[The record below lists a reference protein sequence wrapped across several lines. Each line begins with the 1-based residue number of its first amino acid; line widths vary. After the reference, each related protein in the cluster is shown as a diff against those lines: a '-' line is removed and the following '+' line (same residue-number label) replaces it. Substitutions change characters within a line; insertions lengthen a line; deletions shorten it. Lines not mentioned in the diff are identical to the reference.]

1 MEDFTNATKEELV
14 SQIGYLNRLNK
25 EMLETFQ
32 KAERLEFGWTGNLGQ
47 WFWDFPTNEV
57 TFNPLKAEAIGYMKE
72 DLPEKVPFQFFTDKL
87 HPDDKDEVM
96 QMMRDHLKGDIP
108 VWEVKYRIQAKDGS
122 WKVYQDRG
130 KVTQRNEK
138 GEPLFL
144 TGIVFDI
151 TKDEQG
157 REQLESK
164 NKDLTNRL
172 KRDAVTALYS
182 RSAISIELAK
192 YANQSKKQGKPLSV
206 VLLNVDDYST
216 YEEDFG
222 IVLTEEI
229 LKMTAQVI
237 QTEMSDKYIAGRYRE
252 SVFLMLLEN
261 TTEEEAYRLAETI
274 RQKVY
279 ETLFDVPRHVSVSA
293 AATSYRPE
301 ETISEL
307 VQRTSRKL
315 LTANRSGGNQV
326 IV

>member
-1 MEDFTNATKEELV
+1 MEDFMNATKEELI
-14 SQIGYLNRLNK
+14 SQIHYLNRLNK
-25 EMLETFQ
+25 EMIDTFQ
-32 KAERLEFGWTGNLGQ
+32 KTERLEFGWTGNLGQ

-57 TFNPLKAEAIGYMKE
+57 TFNPLKAEAIGYMEE

-87 HPDDKDEVM
+87 HPDDKEEVM

-144 TGIVFDI
+144 TGIVFDV
-151 TKDEQG
+151 TNDEQG
-157 REQLESK
+157 KEQLESK
-164 NKDLTNRL
+164 NQYLTSRL
-172 KRDAVTALYS
+172 KRDTVTTLYS
-182 RSAISIELAK
+182 RSAIALELAK
-192 YANQSKKQGKPLSV
+192 YVNQSKKQSKPLSV
-206 VLLNVDDYST
+206 VLLNVDDYNT

-222 IVLTEEI
+222 IVLSEEI

-237 QTEMSDKYIAGRYRE
+237 QTELKDKYIAGRYRE
-252 SVFLMLLEN
+252 SVFLVLLEN
-261 TTEEEAYRLAETI
+261 TTEAEAYKLAETI

-293 AATSYRPE
+293 GASSYRPDE
-301 ETISEL
+301 MISEL

>member
-1 MEDFTNATKEELV
+1 MEDFTNATKEELI
-14 SQIGYLNRLNK
+14 SQIHYLNRLNK
-25 EMLETFQ
+25 EMIDTFQ
-32 KAERLEFGWTGNLGQ
+32 KTERLEFGWTGNLGQ

-72 DLPEKVPFQFFTDKL
+72 DLPEKVSFQFFTDKL
-87 HPDDKDEVM
+87 HPDDKEVVM

-151 TKDEQG
+151 TNDEQG
-157 REQLESK
+157 KDQLESK
-164 NKDLTNRL
+164 NKHLTNRL
-172 KRDAVTALYS
+172 KRDTVTVLHS
-182 RSAISIELAK
+182 RSAIAIELAK
-192 YANQSKKQGKPLSV
+192 CVNQSKKQGKPLTV
-206 VLLNVDDYST
+206 VLLNIDDYNT

-222 IVLTEEI
+222 IVLSEEI

-237 QTEMSDKYIAGRYRE
+237 QTEIKDKFIAGRYRE

-261 TTEEEAYRLAETI
+261 TIEEEACKLAETI
-274 RQKVY
+274 RNKVY
-279 ETLFDVPRHVSVSA
+279 ETLFEVPRHITVSA
-293 AATSYRPE
+293 GVSRYYPDE
-301 ETISEL
+301 MISEL
-307 VQRTSRKL
+307 MQRTSRKL

-326 IV
+326 II